1 MPTKSHP
8 PFSDLPPPAAGARRA
23 VQFGFPTVP
32 LKPRSKMPA
41 VRHGIDDAIT
51 TRMGVRERAKAC
63 PDDNYGAVLDGE
75 VFVIDVDG
83 LEGAASLQS
92 LIKRHGEL
100 PPTVETI
107 TPRGRHFWYRSRL
120 GKVVRSSNNKLGRGI
135 DVKGCRGYVVLPGS
149 VPSSG
154 PPYQFAPGCAFGEI
168 EIAEASDWLLDL
180 VIRPSAADRTLSPVE
195 PAKQGSDMT
204 RAVAYAAAALDSELA
219 SLRRAPEGER
229 NSTLNKAAY
238 VLGGLCKPGA
248 LNEAEVRT
256 RLTET
261 ALAIGL
267 AAEETAKTI
276 GSGMRAGSLEPRNLG
291 SLEGGAAKQRDA
303 EAAVDDPVVIELAA
317 LGETDAD
324 NGHRFARRF
333 RDEVAYVPSHG
344 LFVWNGKIWEKA
356 ADTAA
361 LRRAE
366 QSAHAIAHEAAYLND
381 GKLKAGREA
390 FSKVSLSKWA
400 LERAIFLA
408 RSHLEVPLGRFD
420 AEPYLL
426 PVANGT
432 INLLTG
438 TLGPHDPAHHLTR
451 LTPIVY
457 DENARCPAFE
467 QFLRQRLGH
476 EPELIAFLQKAVG
489 LTLTGDVSE
498 QVLFFLHGDGRT
510 GKSTFINVIRE
521 LLGSFA
527 VHTPVESFTTKTFEP
542 IRTDLAR
549 MAGARMVTAGE
560 IHPSQ
565 QFDEAAIKGLTG
577 GDPITARF
585 MRQDLFQFMP
595 QFKLWLY
602 ANHFPKVRATDNAF
616 WRRIL
621 VLPFNSVVPDGK
633 VKKGLPER
641 LRAELPGI
649 LNWALAGCLALQR
662 EKLGPP
668 EVVRAAT
675 EAWRHGA
682 DHVSRYLRERT
693 VPEIGARVGAAELLT
708 DFGAW
713 CQAAGEQP
721 VSPATFKARLKAL
734 GRISRK
740 TNKGHFWIGLRLRG

>member
-1 MPTKSHP
+1 MPTKSRP

-51 TRMGVRERAKAC
+51 TRMGVRARAKAR

-92 LIKRHGEL
+92 LIERHGEL

-154 PPYQFAPGCAFGEI
+154 PPYRFAPGRALGEI
-168 EIAEASDWLLDL
+168 EIAEASDWLFDQ
-180 VIRPSAADRTLSPVE
+180 VIRPPGADRTPQPVNLAEGPDSP
-195 PAKQGSDMT
+195 
-204 RAVAYAAAALDSELA
+204 RAAVYAAAALVSELDA
-219 SLRRAPEGER
+219 LSRAPEGER

-267 AAEETAKTI
+267 TAEETAKTI
-276 GSGMRAGSLEPRNLG
+276 ASGMRAGSLEPRNLG
-291 SLEGGAAKQRDA
+291 FLEGSAAKQRDA
-303 EAAVDDPVVIELAA
+303 EAAVDDPLVIELAA

-324 NGHRFARRF
+324 NGRRFAHRF
-333 RDEVAYVPSHG
+333 RDEVAYVPGHG
-344 LFVWNGKIWEKA
+344 LLVWNGKIWEPA

-390 FSKVSLSKWA
+390 FSKVSLSKGA

-408 RSHLEVPLGRFD
+408 RSHLEEQLSRFD

-426 PVANGT
+426 SVANGT
-432 INLLTG
+432 INLRTG
-438 TLGPHDPAHHLTR
+438 TLGPHDPAHRLTR
-451 LTPIVY
+451 LTPITY
-457 DENARCPAFE
+457 DENARCPAFKR
-467 QFLRQRLGH
+467 FLRQRLGH

-489 LTLTGDVSE
+489 LTLTGDVGD

-510 GKSTFINVIRE
+510 GKSTFVNLIRE

-527 VHTPVESFTTKTFEP
+527 VHTPVESFTTKTFES

-633 VKKGLPER
+633 VKKGLPEQ

-662 EKLGPP
+662 ERLDPP

-721 VSPATFKARLKAL
+721 ASPATFKARLKAL

>member
-1 MPTKSHP
+1 
-8 PFSDLPPPAAGARRA
+8 
-23 VQFGFPTVP
+23 VQFDFPIVP
-32 LKPRSKMPA
+32 LKPRSKIPA

-51 TRMGVRERAKAC
+51 TRIGVRTRAKAR
-63 PDDNYGAVLDGE
+63 PDDNYGAVLNGE

-83 LEGAASLQS
+83 LEGAASLQA
-92 LIKRHGEL
+92 LMARHGEL

-107 TPRGRHFWYRSRL
+107 TPRGRHLWYRSRP
-120 GKVVRSSNNKLGRGI
+120 GAVVRSSNNKLGRGI
-135 DVKGCRGYVVLPGS
+135 DVKGHRGYVVLPGS
-149 VPSSG
+149 VPASG
-154 PPYQFAPGCAFGEI
+154 PSYQFAPGRALGEI

-180 VIRPSAADRTLSPVE
+180 VIRPAAADRTPPPVE
-195 PAKQGSDMT
+195 PARQGSEMA
-204 RAVAYAAAALDSELA
+204 RAAAYAAAALDSELD
-219 SLRRAPEGER
+219 SLRRASKGER

-238 VLGGLCKPGA
+238 VLGTLCKPGG
-248 LNEAEVRT
+248 LNEAEVRS

-267 AAEETAKTI
+267 TAEETAKTI
-276 GSGMRAGSLEPRNLG
+276 ASGMQAGIHEPRNLNFLADRG
-291 SLEGGAAKQRDA
+291 TKGRDA
-303 EAAVDDPVVIELAA
+303 EVTLDDPVAVELAA

-324 NGHRFARRF
+324 NGRRFARRF
-333 RDEVAYVPSHG
+333 HNEVAYVASHG
-344 LFVWNGKIWEKA
+344 LFVWNGKIWEQA

-390 FSKVSLSKWA
+390 FSKVSLSKGA

-408 RSHLEVPLGRFD
+408 RSHLEVPIGRFD
-420 AEPYLL
+420 SEPYLL
-426 PVANGT
+426 SVTNGT
-432 INLLTG
+432 INLRTG
-438 TLGPHDPAHHLTR
+438 TLGLHDPAHHLTR
-451 LTPIVY
+451 LTPINY

-476 EPELIAFLQKAVG
+476 ERELTAFLQKAVG
-489 LTLTGDVSE
+489 LTLTGDVGP

-510 GKSTFINVIRE
+510 GKSTFVNVIRE

-527 VHTPVESFTTKTFEP
+527 VHTPVESFTTKILEP

-616 WRRIL
+616 WRRIR
-621 VLPFNSVVPDGK
+621 VLPFISVVPENK
-633 VKKGLPER
+633 VKQDLPER

-649 LNWALAGCLALQR
+649 LNWALAGCLAWQR
-662 EKLGPP
+662 EGLEPP

-682 DHVSRYLRERT
+682 DHISRYLRERT

-713 CQAAGEQP
+713 CAAAGEQP

-734 GRISRK
+734 GRISQK